1 LYIKFTGIN
10 SIEKMVLSLIKLSR
24 PKQWFKNFFVFAPL
38 VFSRHIFEL
47 PYLSASLFAFV
58 IFCLA
63 SSSVY
68 VLNDI
73 MDAEA
78 DRSHPKKRYRPIA
91 SGEITPVQASVYLVV
106 LLVIIIF
113 LLFFERPVFVFVI
126 VLYLLSNLLYSWKI
140 KSIVLLDVFFISFG
154 FILRVLGGAAAI
166 NVSVSSWMV
175 LTTIFIS
182 LFLGISKRRAELSL
196 VNNQENIEKQR
207 KVLRDYSVEFA
218 DQLNTIA
225 AAGTIISYALY
236 TVSERTVLTFGTE
249 KLIYTTPFVI
259 YGIFRY
265 MYLIHKK
272 NLGESPSSIVTKD
285 IPIVLTVL
293 IWFAACVV
301 IIYKP
306 HIPFISELFRIIF
319 P

>member
-1 LYIKFTGIN
+1 
-10 SIEKMVLSLIKLSR
+10 
-24 PKQWFKNFFVFAPL
+24 
-38 VFSRHIFEL
+38 
-47 PYLSASLFAFV
+47 
-58 IFCLA
+58 
-63 SSSVY
+63 
-68 VLNDI
+68 

-91 SGEITPVQASVYLVV
+91 SGEISPSEASVFLIV
-106 LLVIIIF
+106 LLAIII
-113 LLFFERPVFVFVI
+113 LLLVFERPVFIFIVI
-126 VLYLLSNLLYSWKI
+126 LYLLENLIYSWKI

-154 FILRVLGGAAAI
+154 FILRVLGGAASI
-166 NVSVSSWMV
+166 DVSVSSWMV

-182 LFLGISKRRAELSL
+182 LFLSISKRRAELSL
-196 VNNQENIEKQR
+196 VDNQDNVEKQR

-306 HIPFISELFRIIF
+306 KIPFISQLFKIIF